1 MNDLQA
7 SFPNN
12 DVEYY
17 QMLALNQCRTSGS
30 MMYKND
36 GGSPEEQ
43 YNLQPLFQSS
53 LIDHQA
59 HQNYYNG
66 SITMN
71 GNGKTTQSDVVLCMH
86 LIRNL
91 VCD

>member
-12 DVEYY
+12 DVEYSR
-17 QMLALNQCRTSGS
+17 MLALNQCRTSGS
-30 MMYKND
+30 MMYKDD
-36 GGSPEEQ
+36 GDSPEEQ

-71 GNGKTTQSDVVLCMH
+71 GNGKTTQSDEVVLC
-86 LIRNL
+86 
-91 VCD
+91 